1 MQCLQNH
8 EELNI
13 WSQIRQHRQ
22 FEFQDL
28 ELLISFPKSIRQG
41 NSQAIEALCNFQWF
55 EHIYNDIAD
64 DTVTYWA
71 FALLCTVF
79 ESRESDYLINN
90 AKEPT
95 SGSNKCARNLL
106 MWLIILDF
114 SISSETVDI
123 LKWLIESAVSAI
135 ILAQLKLQQ
144 CIVYCW
150 QSMTS
155 DVTSTFFSE
164 HYQRMPMPTNAI
176 LSNSQ
181 VSEDNEKT
189 FYLLMSHACYQRLL
203 STCYA
208 YGIGTEQDND
218 QAFDLFS
225 QSAEDGDKLV
235 MQILEQ
241 WDEKKAERAGDDD
254 KVEMNL
260 NKVFRLVL
268 LAAKGDN
275 PEAQNSLGGCSAR
288 GKGTEIHESV
298 NAMNSLWKA
307 YEEGYREIF
316 L

>member
-1 MQCLQNH
+1 
-8 EELNI
+8 
-13 WSQIRQHRQ
+13 IRQHRK
-22 FEFQDL
+22 FEFQDI

-55 EHIYNDIAD
+55 EHIYNAIAD
-64 DTVTYWA
+64 DTVTYLA

-95 SGSNKCARNLL
+95 SGCNKCARNLL
-106 MWLIILDF
+106 MWLIILDV

-135 ILAQLKLQQ
+135 KLAQLKLQQ

-155 DVTSTFFSE
+155 AVTSTFFSE
-164 HYQRMPMPTNAI
+164 HYQRMLMPTNAI

-225 QSAEDGDKLV
+225 QSAEDGDKL
-235 MQILEQ
+235 Q
-241 WDEKKAERAGDDD
+241 DD

-288 GKGTEIHESV
+288 GKGTEIHEYIGNIIS
-298 NAMNSLWKA
+298 
-307 YEEGYREIF
+307 EIGI
-316 L
+316 